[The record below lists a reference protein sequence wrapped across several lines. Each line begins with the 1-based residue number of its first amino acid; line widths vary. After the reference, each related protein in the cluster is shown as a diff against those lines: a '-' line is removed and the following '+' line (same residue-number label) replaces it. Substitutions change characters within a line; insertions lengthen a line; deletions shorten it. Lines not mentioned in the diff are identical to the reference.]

1 MSVTKPNVIK
11 KEKREKT
18 MNDTFMHIDNLALRT
33 WNQCAK
39 FFNLANDEGKQ
50 SATDYADKL
59 DKVSRGRMYTMYQL
73 ISNRGYE
80 EVKAAVNRGDVTL
93 EAVH

>member
-1 MSVTKPNVIK
+1 MSVTKSNATK

-18 MNDTFMHIDNLALRT
+18 MNDTFMHIDDLALRT

-39 FFNLANDEGKQ
+39 FFNLAEDEGKQ
-50 SATDYADKL
+50 AAKDYSDKL
-59 DKVSRGRMYTMYQL
+59 DKESRARMYAMYNL

-80 EVKAAVNRGDVTL
+80 EVRSAVNRGEV
-93 EAVH
+93 EFGVAH